1 MFLLECW
8 CPFAL
13 WAFSDV
19 NRCMQVPAGV
29 VSSAPEARMRTALAA
44 TGLEHAFQTVVTGDD
59 VYRGRPDPEAYLF
72 AAQQLGR
79 PTVRCVVVG
88 NSNQVRPCFLFHILS
103 DRGILMYI

>member
-1 MFLLECW
+1 MASTGSLLLNGLQADMDMCT
-8 CPFAL
+8 
-13 WAFSDV
+13 
-19 NRCMQVPAGV
+19 QVPAGV
-29 VSSAPEARMRTALAA
+29 VSSAPEARMRSALAA

-88 NSNQVRPCFLFHILS
+88 NSNQVMRCFL
-103 DRGILMYI
+103 